1 MHSIEWLPIK
11 NNALVTMAILDGYL
25 AEISSFLKTKN
36 DEALKAY
43 LRVEPP
49 LPDEFTKLSLELKTS
64 WRNSGRLERYVE
76 KLVPLSDD
84 GKADEGGSWPGFL
97 SFIKEYLEYWRDVN
111 MEDLARTHA
120 QLSNLAK
127 YVSPPRRKINILTSL
142 AHALPQC
149 QMRRKA

>member
-1 MHSIEWLPIK
+1 MNGFSSKTNE
-11 NNALVTMAILDGYL
+11 LVTMAILDGYL

-36 DEALKAY
+36 DAALKAY

-64 WRNSGRLERYVE
+64 WRDSGKLERHIE
-76 KLVPLSDD
+76 KLVPQSDD

-97 SFIKEYLEYWRDVN
+97 SFMKEYLEYWRDVN
-111 MEDLARTHA
+111 MDDLARTHE

-127 YVSPPRRKINILTSL
+127 
-142 AHALPQC
+142 
-149 QMRRKA
+149 